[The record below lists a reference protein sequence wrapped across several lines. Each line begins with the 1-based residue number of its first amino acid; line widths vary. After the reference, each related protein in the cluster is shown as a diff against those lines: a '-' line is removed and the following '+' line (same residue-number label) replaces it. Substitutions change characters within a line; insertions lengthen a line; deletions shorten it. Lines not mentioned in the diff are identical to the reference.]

1 MQENMNIPKH
11 LFFKIK
17 LYKFSN
23 ICFALLCIA
32 LLHLLNT
39 ALLCIPF
46 VPLLCQGL
54 VCSSPHRLNLIFH
67 VCFLLS
73 PKHLE
78 CRLPTM
84 VHPRAMPYS
93 MQQSSSNNETTSNV
107 VPKGTKPSCLCRRHP
122 ILPGLNIMLGC
133 LGFVQQV
140 RTSDV
145 I

>member
-1 MQENMNIPKH
+1 MARIGVRNAILIE
-11 LFFKIK
+11 L
-17 LYKFSN
+17 
-23 ICFALLCIA
+23 FALLCIA

-54 VCSSPHRLNLIFH
+54 VCSSPHRLNLIFR

-73 PKHLE
+73 PNHLE

-93 MQQSSSNNETTSNV
+93 MQQSSSNSKTTSNV
-107 VPKGTKPSCLCRRHP
+107 VPKGTKRSCLCRRHP

-133 LGFVQQV
+133 LGLVQQV
-140 RTSDV
+140 RTSD
-145 I
+145 II

>member
-1 MQENMNIPKH
+1 MARIGVRNAIVIE
-11 LFFKIK
+11 L
-17 LYKFSN
+17 
-23 ICFALLCIA
+23 FALLCIV

-54 VCSSPHRLNLIFH
+54 VCSSPHRLNRIFH

-93 MQQSSSNNETTSNV
+93 MQQSSSNSETTSNV
-107 VPKGTKPSCLCRRHP
+107 VPKGTNGPVSADGIPSFRSLLRKNP
-122 ILPGLNIMLGC
+122 PFSPQSSWL
-133 LGFVQQV
+133 FVCKQ
-140 RTSDV
+140 R
-145 I
+145 